1 MVTSYPFQSPLRHS
15 AVNEK
20 YNTSLGRRTSAT
32 LQDDTAWHYTYNQRS
47 EITSAI
53 RKNASNVTQNTMRY
67 QYDTIGNRTSSYED
81 AISKTYDANCLN
93 QYTGIYTSGGSN
105 TYPEYDDDGNM
116 TQFDSSTYTYDAE
129 NRLVTAVNGT
139 KRVECGYDA
148 LSRRVFK
155 KVYLNNSLSTHER
168 YVYDGMKLLAT
179 YNARSSFAKI
189 NSFLWQPFG
198 LDVPLIMSYNSTVYG
213 YLVDANKNVLG
224 LFNPSKTRVA
234 TYLFRLIRSGELF
247 QGDQSTFSNS

>member
-1 MVTSYPFQSPLRHS
+1 MRRSRRHRLHRR
-15 AVNEK
+15 A
-20 YNTSLGRRTSAT
+20 GRRSGRKSF
-32 LQDDTAWHYTYNQRS
+32 DAWS
-47 EITSAI
+47 
-53 RKNASNVTQNTMRY
+53 
-67 QYDTIGNRTSSYED
+67 
-81 AISKTYDANCLN
+81 
-93 QYTGIYTSGGSN
+93 
-105 TYPEYDDDGNM
+105 
-116 TQFDSSTYTYDAE
+116 YTYDAE
-129 NRLVTAVNGT
+129 NRLITAVNGT

-155 KVYLNNSLSTHER
+155 KIYLNNTLSKHER

-189 NSFLWQPFG
+189 NTFLWQPFG

-234 TYLFRLIRSGELF
+234 TYLYLSLIHI
-247 QGDQSTFSNS
+247 